1 MNRNLLPNLFSTMLG
16 SIQTNEM
23 VASLFQTGLR
33 MQRYFS
39 CYFLHPK
46 HCSDECQSISSIN
59 MELNVV
65 TLFFIKKRC

>member
-23 VASLFQTGLR
+23 VASLFQIGLR
-33 MQRYFS
+33 MQPYSS
-39 CYFLHPK
+39 CHFLYPK
-46 HCSDECQSISSIN
+46 HCSNECQSISSIN